1 MLTVVLNGYK
11 RGAHLQKQIDAV
23 KNQTFR
29 PKEIL
34 LWQNEGESFDPEVT
48 KQTTWASCNKNLGVW
63 ARFAFALNARTEYV
77 CVFDDDTIPGRRW
90 FENCM
95 NTMEKK
101 EGLLGT
107 VGLLFTR
114 NDQYW
119 PIDRVG
125 WPNPNTEIVQSD
137 FLGHAWF
144 FKREWLSTFWRELP
158 TLNQPMIVGED
169 MHFSAMLQK
178 YLGVNTYVPPHPP
191 ENKELWGSM
200 PETAWEIGQD
210 ANAISMNLDNIGLM
224 STELK
229 KYVKGGWRLVFED
242 KK

>member
-1 MLTVVLNGYK
+1 M
-11 RGAHLQKQIDAV
+11 
-23 KNQTFR
+23 
-29 PKEIL
+29 
-34 LWQNEGESFDPEVT
+34 
-48 KQTTWASCNKNLGVW
+48 
-63 ARFAFALNARTEYV
+63 

-95 NTMEKK
+95 TTMDKK

-107 VGLLFTR
+107 VGLTFTK
-114 NDQYW
+114 NDEYW
-119 PIDRVG
+119 PINRVG
-125 WPNPNTEIVQSD
+125 WPNPNTEITQAD

-144 FKREWLSTFWRELP
+144 FKREWLSAFWRELP
-158 TLNQPMIVGED
+158 TLDQPMIVGED

-178 YLGVNTYVPPHPP
+178 YLGINTYVPPHPP
-191 ENKELWGSM
+191 NDKELWGSM

-224 STELK
+224 STELR
-229 KYVKGGWRLVFED
+229 KYVKGGWKLRFED